1 MASPLLSAR
10 GSAFDDRCVPVRVAD
25 GEQVHA
31 ARLDARARWM
41 LSFIDGRSVLGH
53 VISICGLPA
62 EEAREGVSEL
72 VLRGL
77 VVLDVRGNRWSRDPQ

>member
-1 MASPLLSAR
+1 
-10 GSAFDDRCVPVRVAD
+10 
-25 GEQVHA
+25 
-31 ARLDARARWM
+31 M

-62 EEAREGVSEL
+62 EEAREGVGEL

-77 VVLDVRGNRWSRDPQ
+77 VVLDVRGNGWSRDPQ